1 MNGIAVESSTL
12 AALAYDDGR
21 EILQLEFRSGRKYQY
36 FGVPATVC
44 EGLLRAS
51 SKGKYFNE
59 VIRGRFPFAPTARA
73 QTGGV

>member
-1 MNGIAVESSTL
+1 MNITAVESSTL

-51 SKGKYFNE
+51 SKGRYFNE
-59 VIRGRFPFAPTARA
+59 VIGGHFPFAPTARA
-73 QTGGV
+73 QTGGL